1 MYNFRK
7 NVSGDDLK
15 AEEELESKLIDIVFL
30 YPILWDMG
38 HSEYKK
44 QVLKGAVWEKIGKE
58 LGKSKDEVAVIWKK
72 LRKYYRTQKDK
83 KCCNAPGKMVH
94 YDRMNFLDAS
104 LDVRESHSSTL
115 DTVSSGIGNFD
126 IVERDE
132 IEVESDELSESQKS
146 HSSAKKQKK
155 RMDAETPVLPKK
167 KLKPVDSLDATIKS
181 LASSLV
187 AQRPV
192 SALALLVDETIK
204 KLEDTGNRKVIREF
218 KNGINKEI
226 EMAYDFLDDL

>member
-1 MYNFRK
+1 MASRKRK

-15 AEEELESKLIDIVFL
+15 AEEELESKLIGIVFL
-30 YPILWDMG
+30 YPILWDM
-38 HSEYKK
+38 
-44 QVLKGAVWEKIGKE
+44 AIR
-58 LGKSKDEVAVIWKK
+58 SKDEVAVIWKN

-83 KCCNAPGKMVH
+83 KASGSAAMLQAKWVH

-132 IEVESDELSESQKS
+132 IEVESDELSEKSQS
-146 HSSAKKQKK
+146 HLIGKEAKEKNGCRDSSS
-155 RMDAETPVLPKK
+155 PKK

-204 KLEDTGNRKVIREF
+204 KLEDTGNRKVVREF

-226 EMAYDFLDDL
+226 EMAYDFLDDF